1 MPRLSQSSVARHE
14 RRTAGPDRA
23 RPNIRGV
30 LSDGCAKIVSSVRD
44 LSPVPGRD
52 RGHSAAQH
60 AGAGAAGQE
69 HGLFPYPAG
78 RATQN
83 AGHGPVDGSGGQLCA
98 GCHAGAGYCGT
109 ADPQPGARAIP
120 GIGRLAP
127 VRVPGSCLCGARQAA
142 HSDLP
147 CAIALTLLRGNLQQ
161 AFANLCR
168 WHPGK
173 LPSRRRPA
181 ATAAAGSPRLCR
193 GDWGSRRGRCHD
205 CRRGCTVADAA
216 D

>member
-1 MPRLSQSSVARHE
+1 MSAAPTGLTAPVPISGACFLTAVQRSSLPSLICPRCRGGTGATAPRNTLAQARQAKSMGYCRFPLAGHHKTPGTD
-14 RRTAGPDRA
+14 RRTMRA
-23 RPNIRGV
+23 LRR
-30 LSDGCAKIVSSVRD
+30 
-44 LSPVPGRD
+44 
-52 RGHSAAQH
+52 
-60 AGAGAAGQE
+60 
-69 HGLFPYPAG
+69 
-78 RATQN
+78 
-83 AGHGPVDGSGGQLCA
+83 GSGGQLCA
-98 GCHAGAGYCGT
+98 GCHAGAGYCGN
-109 ADPQPGARAIP
+109 ADPQPGSRAIP

-147 CAIALTLLRGNLQQ
+147 CAIALNLLRGNLQQ

-168 WHPGK
+168 AHPGK
-173 LPSRRRPA
+173 LLPRRRPT